1 MPQWVRERTDEN
13 AARSVQRLLKLEQIH
28 STVSQ
33 RLASADIEF
42 VVLKGKLPATTQAW
56 FAALATSPVCSVFD
70 SNEDEFWLHWT
81 LLDSRRDSGSITRR
95 RLLPGSLPLRPRN
108 NYFPETKRTW
118 SQWLHPS
125 AEYIS
130 YLLSR
135 IVHHLL
141 ALPRTA
147 ASGARRR
154 WCLHGNLPPERAQLS
169 EEE

>member
-1 MPQWVRERTDEN
+1 MPQRVRKRTDEN
-13 AARSVQRLLKLEQIH
+13 AARNVPRLRKLEQIH

-42 VVLKGKLPATTQAW
+42 EVLKGRLPATTRAW

-70 SNEDEFWLHWT
+70 SNEDELRLHRT
-81 LLDSRRDSGSITRR
+81 LLDSRRDSGSIARR
-95 RLLPGSLPLRPRN
+95 RLLPASLPLRPRD

-118 SQWLHPS
+118 GQWLHQS
-125 AEYIS
+125 GEHVS

-147 ASGARRR
+147 ASGARWR
-154 WCLHGNLPPERAQLS
+154 WYLHGTLPPERAQLS